1 MPPRLPRRPH
11 PRGMSLRPNEPAPT
25 VPRGQGQTSVRAN
38 PSDGA
43 LRPVQSMT
51 GFARA
56 TGAEGERRWTW
67 ELRSV
72 NGRGLEPRFRLPP
85 GYDSLEMRFRERLAA
100 RLNRGSIQATLTI
113 VREGAASRLRVNE
126 ELLDQLV
133 DLARRVET
141 RSGLKPS
148 LDSIFGMR
156 GVIEMADEED
166 DGLPSPELAEALL
179 AGLDQALESLVAA
192 RAREGEAI
200 AAVILSRVDDVER
213 LTRAAEGNAA
223 RHPDAIRKRLA
234 EQVALL
240 LEASSAL
247 DPQRLHQEVV
257 LLATK
262 ADIAEELDRLGA
274 HIVAA
279 RNLLAGG
286 SPLGRQLD
294 FLVQEFNREAN
305 TMCAKAGDL
314 ALTTIGLEL
323 KGVVDQLRE
332 QVQNLE

>member
-1 MPPRLPRRPH
+1 
-11 PRGMSLRPNEPAPT
+11 
-25 VPRGQGQTSVRAN
+25 
-38 PSDGA
+38 
-43 LRPVQSMT
+43 MT

-56 TGAEGERRWTW
+56 TGAVGDRRWTW

-113 VREGAASRLRVNE
+113 AREGGGSRLRVNE

-148 LDSIFGMR
+148 LDSILAMR
-156 GVIEMADEED
+156 GVIEMAEED
-166 DGLPSPELAEALL
+166 DGLPSPELSASLVD
-179 AGLDQALESLVAA
+179 GLEQALDALVLA
-192 RAREGEAI
+192 RSREGEAI
-200 AAVILSRVDDVER
+200 ASVILSRVDDVER

-223 RHPDAIRKRLA
+223 RHPEAIRKRLA
-234 EQVALL
+234 DQVALL
-240 LEASSAL
+240 LDSASF

-262 ADIAEELDRLGA
+262 ADIAEELDRLNA

-279 RNLLAGG
+279 RNLLAAG

-305 TMCAKAGDL
+305 TMCSKAGDL